1 MSALLV
7 TKYQL
12 EVHTHA
18 MVVRPQDHY
27 QNFSFRSCSK
37 QCICILLDLKYIIQP
52 PKVDFIGHKVP
63 IGSSHPCHGGST
75 PRSLS
80 KFFFQILF

>member
-52 PKVDFIGHKVP
+52 PKVAFI
-63 IGSSHPCHGGST
+63 
-75 PRSLS
+75 
-80 KFFFQILF
+80 